1 MDTKLWDD
9 AGMTLPAPSLVTAC
23 LLVAGLIHSPA
34 VQAQAGAA
42 CAPGASDTASRNAC
56 AVQRFQQADSA
67 QNILYGDVMRALS
80 AHERPALRKD
90 QSAWSR
96 QRTSTC
102 KARHASDEGRA
113 DWPQRLHDCLTQ
125 QTEAR
130 HATLRHWL
138 HHGEAPP

>member
-1 MDTKLWDD
+1 
-9 AGMTLPAPSLVTAC
+9 MTLPAPSLVTAC
-23 LLVAGLIHSPA
+23 LLVAGLLHSPA

-42 CAPGASDTASRNAC
+42 CAPGASGTASRNAC

-80 AHERPALRKD
+80 AHERPALRKA

-96 QRTSTC
+96 PRTSPC

>member
-1 MDTKLWDD
+1 
-9 AGMTLPAPSLVTAC
+9 MTLPAPSLVAAC

-34 VQAQAGAA
+34 VRAQAGAA
-42 CAPGASDTASRNAC
+42 CAPGAGDPASRNAC

-102 KARHASDEGRA
+102 KARHASDEGRP

-125 QTEAR
+125 LTEQRRQA
-130 HATLRHWL
+130 LMHWL
-138 HHGEAPP
+138 HEGRAPGS

>member
-1 MDTKLWDD
+1 MS
-9 AGMTLPAPSLVTAC
+9 LPAPSLAAAC

-34 VQAQAGAA
+34 VRAQAGAA
-42 CAPGASDTASRNAC
+42 CAPGTRDTASRNSC
-56 AVQRFQQADSA
+56 AVQRCQQADSA

-90 QSAWSR
+90 QSAWRR

-130 HATLRHWL
+130 HAALRHWL

>member
-42 CAPGASDTASRNAC
+42 CEPGTRDTASRNAC

-80 AHERPALRKD
+80 THERPALRKD

-102 KARHASDEGRA
+102 KARHAHDEGRA

>member
-1 MDTKLWDD
+1 M
-9 AGMTLPAPSLVTAC
+9 
-23 LLVAGLIHSPA
+23 
-34 VQAQAGAA
+34 QAQAGAA

-102 KARHASDEGRA
+102 KARHAGDEGRLSPLEQLLLTIDTELRVA
-113 DWPQRLHDCLTQ
+113 EPGALSPARLDALRQRLAAAYDLIS
-125 QTEAR
+125 
-130 HATLRHWL
+130 ATLL
-138 HHGEAPP
+138 G

>member
-1 MDTKLWDD
+1 MLRLLPQIQYATLAASWLL
-9 AGMTLPAPSLVTAC
+9 AGSAL
-23 LLVAGLIHSPA
+23 
-34 VQAQAGAA
+34 AQAGAA
-42 CAPGASDTASRNAC
+42 CDPQSADTASTNAC

-80 AHERPALRKD
+80 THERPALRKD

-96 QRTSTC
+96 QRTSSC

-130 HATLRHWL
+130 HAALRHWL
-138 HHGEAPP
+138 HHGEAPPP